1 MSLGAMD
8 TISEAHQQSI
18 MSELRANISTSDP
31 GNTLEKSANTRKITE
46 GSLASSQAEFDRKH
60 ERNMKKLDKL
70 STDLDQLDVSP
81 LSEQV

>member
-18 MSELRANISTSDP
+18 MSELRANSDP

-46 GSLASSQAEFDRKH
+46 GSLASSQTEFDRKH